1 MKKRYYLLLF
11 ILIAALFRGQLFRL
25 CVSYE
30 PTGSRDFIALNDKIL
45 THEIDEWTAE
55 NPEATSKQLTT
66 YARKQTAR
74 KASFVMRSTSGQPDD
89 IAKSGV
95 ANCVGYARLF
105 AAILDRA
112 DVDDRFHQEILTG
125 KISLFGQSLHQLTN
139 DPFWSDHDYNK
150 IVDVNSGAVLFLDVT
165 LFDYF
170 GVRWVSS
177 ITS

>member
-1 MKKRYYLLLF
+1 MKKRYYLLLS
-11 ILIAALFRGQLFRL
+11 ILLVATFRGQPFRL

-30 PTGSRDFIALNDKIL
+30 SAGNRDFIALNDKRL
-45 THEIDEWTAE
+45 VHEIENWTAE
-55 NPEATSKQLTT
+55 NPDASPKQLIT

-89 IAKSGV
+89 IAKSGA
-95 ANCVGYARLF
+95 ANCVGYACLF

-165 LFDYF
+165 LFDHF